1 MQFIDPTTLSL
12 KELFEQLGMTDYVY
26 VQTSNYIDELEKY
39 RKAIFNQIGVMNNGN
54 SESVDDPAELRVNN
68 GKQDAG
74 SILAD

>member
-54 SESVDDPAELRVNN
+54 SESLDNAAILHDDH